1 MNKGFSTLVERFLV
15 FVTASSYILALAA
28 IGAPVLNNPDMDRI
42 LINWFSYM
50 VFGVSGLIISL
61 MQQIFAREKI
71 KPYLHIVACFFYIV
85 IVVIIC
91 GLAGQMNLPYIVIP
105 FMVFL
110 YIIETVLNDMFV
122 FHDRFIDE
130 CGDYIGK
137 ELETHLFHNNL
148 SAIDFG
154 AKARAAEGLLTALP
168 LILFLETFAV
178 MKNGYTISIFSLIFI
193 LLFFA
198 GMFFYFF
205 ILGIYKNDVFYGF
218 LGFRDYI
225 ENKPRLLRAI
235 SIILGAA
242 CIFGIVFSTNH
253 AILKIT
259 FGMMETTSEAPRQ
272 HQIQPMPEMQNI
284 NIASELDRMFPEN
297 ERFPAWIWDLIFG
310 IIKWAAIIG
319 LTSALIIFFFKPFFS
334 NHFRQFWKEGRLWKF
349 LMFILDEIREFFK
362 YVFSKS
368 VPVQPYA
375 TVQSKKFGESIKDF
389 IKKAGRSKEK
399 REEIDRLTKH
409 FMRLIDWGE
418 SKGIKYSS
426 NLAPAEYTSL
436 FKNETA
442 DLAGQLF
449 EKALYDKNVLSK
461 EEETLFISSINTILN
476 SEVKSS

>member
-1 MNKGFSTLVERFLV
+1 MNKEFSTLFERFLV
-15 FVTASSYILALAA
+15 FVTSTAFIFSLLTVCQ
-28 IGAPVLNNPDMDRI
+28 PVLNNPDMDRI
-42 LINWFSYM
+42 LINWFSYLI
-50 VFGVSGLIISL
+50 FAASGLIISL
-61 MQQIFAREKI
+61 IQQIFAREKI
-71 KPYLHIVACFFYIV
+71 KPYLHIVACFFYVLIL
-85 IVVIIC
+85 VIIC
-91 GLAGQMNLPYIVIP
+91 GLAGQMNLPYVVIP
-105 FMVFL
+105 FMTFL

-122 FHDRFIDE
+122 FHDRFVEE
-130 CGDYIGK
+130 CGDYYGK

-148 SAIDFG
+148 SAVDFG
-154 AKARAAEGLLTALP
+154 TKARAAEGLLTALP
-168 LILFLETFAV
+168 VILFLEIFSV
-178 MKNGYTISIFSLIFI
+178 LKNGYKISLVSLIFI

-198 GMFFYFF
+198 GMFFYLFVM
-205 ILGIYKNDVFYGF
+205 GIYRNDVFYGF

-225 ENKPRLLRAI
+225 ENKKRLLRTI
-235 SIILGAA
+235 TIILGAA
-242 CIFGIVFSTNH
+242 CVFGIVFSHNY
-253 AILKIT
+253 AFIKIS
-259 FGMMETTSEAPRQ
+259 FGMMETTSAPPKEHVVQ
-272 HQIQPMPEMQNI
+272 SIPEMQNYDL
-284 NIASELDRMFPEN
+284 ASELERMFPEN
-297 ERFPAWIWDLIFG
+297 ERFPSWIWDLIFG

-319 LTSALIIFFFKPFFS
+319 LSLALIIFFFKPFFS
-334 NHFRQFWKEGRLWKF
+334 SHFISFWKEGRLWKF
-349 LMFILDEIREFFK
+349 FIFIWEEIRDFFK
-362 YVFSKS
+362 YLISKS
-368 VPVQPYA
+368 EAAQPYA
-375 TVQSKKFGESIKDF
+375 TVQSKKFSESIKDF